1 MDESPI
7 KGVESLKNLKS
18 RLKPTKTIKG
28 EDEDDDEDAA
38 AEISPTKV
46 LTKEKKKVKK
56 PKEKEFTGGLSQ
68 DF

>member
-7 KGVESLKNLKS
+7 KGADSLKNLKS
-18 RLKPTKTIKG
+18 RIKPTKTIKG
-28 EDEDDDEDAA
+28 EDDDEDEDVG
-38 AEISPTKV
+38 AEISPAKV
-46 LTKEKKKVKK
+46 VTKEKKKIKK